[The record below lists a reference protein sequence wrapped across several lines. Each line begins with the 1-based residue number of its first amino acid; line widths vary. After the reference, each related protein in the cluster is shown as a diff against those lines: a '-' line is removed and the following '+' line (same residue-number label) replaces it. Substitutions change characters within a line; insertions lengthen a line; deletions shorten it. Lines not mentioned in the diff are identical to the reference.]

1 MNIQAD
7 GAGMTLFRGIKSLQP
22 APLLNGIVQWE
33 QFRILKRLFAFQ
45 NNQRL
50 LGFRTTSESRSAR
63 FGTIRLRAPAEIA
76 SARRSETPKQVR
88 VVVFDA
94 EDTSTTASKLKSV
107 KRVGPTDRGIFPA
120 SQAGN
125 GRSLAAIR
133 CRERRAPPRDVTR
146 PPRRSL
152 PDRSRTR
159 TIRPRPA
166 RFPVT
171 RRVRR
176 GRGFHPRSSAGS
188 HSVGMCRFS

>member
-76 SARRSETPKQVR
+76 SARRSETPQQALKR
-88 VVVFDA
+88 NPPRNYRSSIDDA
-94 EDTSTTASKLKSV
+94 
-107 KRVGPTDRGIFPA
+107 I
-120 SQAGN
+120 
-125 GRSLAAIR
+125 LAAGGGH
-133 CRERRAPPRDVTR
+133 
-146 PPRRSL
+146 
-152 PDRSRTR
+152 
-159 TIRPRPA
+159 
-166 RFPVT
+166 
-171 RRVRR
+171 VR
-176 GRGFHPRSSAGS
+176 
-188 HSVGMCRFS
+188 ML